1 MNLLK
6 FEDTELKV
14 QYINDEIQMTIDEL
28 AKALG
33 CTIET
38 LRSIVNR
45 NPELDSAEFSSIK
58 EVKGIENGVV
68 KKREKRIFTE
78 QGIYEVT
85 LLAKTKRA
93 AEFRKFVR
101 AMLTKLRKN
110 ELVVN
115 QGLSP
120 VAHQKLDEIIDI
132 IAKRD
137 EQLEDLIEYLNN
149 VRDRIDKIDVL
160 ENNQKII
167 IKQIDKMGEAINQL
181 IDRVYGEEEIE
192 EKEEVN
198 D

>member
-1 MNLLK
+1 MNLIK

-14 QYINDEIQMTIDEL
+14 QYINNEIQMTIEEL

-33 CTIET
+33 CAEATI
-38 LRSIVNR
+38 RSMFTR
-45 NPELDSAEFSSIK
+45 NSELNNSEFSILR
-58 EVKGIENGVV
+58 EFTQIENGVV

-101 AMLTKLRKN
+101 NMLTKLRKN

-115 QGLSP
+115 QALSP
-120 VAHQKLDEIIDI
+120 LAHQKLDEMIDI

-137 EQLEDLIEYLNN
+137 EQLEDLIEYLSK
-149 VRDRIDKIDVL
+149 VRDRIDRIEVL
-160 ENNQKII
+160 EENQKII

-181 IDRVYGEEEIE
+181 IDRVYEEEEIE
-192 EKEEVN
+192 ETEEE
-198 D
+198 

>member
-1 MNLLK
+1 MNLIK
-6 FEDTELKV
+6 FEDTQLKV
-14 QYINDEIQMTIDEL
+14 QYINNEIQMTAEEL

-33 CTIET
+33 CTEQA
-38 LRSIVNR
+38 LRVMLHR
-45 NPELDSAEFSSIK
+45 NPELDSAEFCSIK

-101 AMLTKLRKN
+101 GILTKLRKN
-110 ELVVN
+110 EFVVN
-115 QGLSP
+115 QALSP
-120 VAHQKLDEIIDI
+120 LAHQKLDEMIDI

-137 EQLEDLIEYLNN
+137 EQLEDLIEYLSN
-149 VRDRIDKIDVL
+149 VRDRIDKIDIL

-181 IDRVYGEEEIE
+181 IDKVYGEEEIE
-192 EKEEVN
+192 EKEE
-198 D
+198 